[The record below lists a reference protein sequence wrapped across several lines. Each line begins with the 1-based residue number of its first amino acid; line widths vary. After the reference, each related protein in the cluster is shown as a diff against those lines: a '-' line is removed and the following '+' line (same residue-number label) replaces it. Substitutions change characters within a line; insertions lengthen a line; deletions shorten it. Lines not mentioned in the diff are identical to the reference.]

1 MVTVNDICDH
11 DLKKEIEILVKLFF
25 FFFLISAIVFNMMKL
40 LAHQQ
45 VNNVYIVSQFI
56 RYNKNKSSASKT
68 SIMELRFCKES
79 NVSIINSITYQISKC
94 LMKRDAHVGIK

>member
-25 FFFLISAIVFNMMKL
+25 FFISAIVFNMMKL

-45 VNNVYIVSQFI
+45 VNNVYMVSQFI
-56 RYNKNKSSASKT
+56 RYNKNKSSASKN

-79 NVSIINSITYQISKC
+79 NASIINSITYQISKC

>member
-25 FFFLISAIVFNMMKL
+25 FISAIVFNMMQL

-56 RYNKNKSSASKT
+56 RYNKNKSSTSKT
-68 SIMELRFCKES
+68 SIM
-79 NVSIINSITYQISKC
+79 
-94 LMKRDAHVGIK
+94 

>member
-1 MVTVNDICDH
+1 MVTVKDICDH
-11 DLKKEIEILVKLFF
+11 DLKKEIEILVKL

>member
-11 DLKKEIEILVKLFF
+11 DLKKEIEILVKLFLF
-25 FFFLISAIVFNMMKL
+25 FISAIVFNMMKL

-45 VNNVYIVSQFI
+45 VNNVYMVSQFI

>member
-25 FFFLISAIVFNMMKL
+25 FFISAIVFNMMKL